1 MEYIVGGALAV
12 FGAAVGF
19 YMWVRANGVRT
30 EALIELKQREAAIAQ
45 REGEVD
51 RQIES
56 RRKEL
61 DVEAKEAALGY
72 RNEVDA
78 EFKEKRA
85 DLNRL
90 EKRLDQ
96 KEDGLDRR
104 LAELEEKEKR
114 VASRQA
120 EVDGLHAQ
128 AEKTIQEH
136 RTTLERIASLSRED
150 ARAELRRQVED
161 EMRHETARLIKGR
174 LDEAEREAERR
185 ARDIVTLAV
194 QRCAVDQVATT
205 TVSVVPLP
213 SDDIKGRIIGREGRN
228 IRAFEGLTGVDLIID
243 DTPEAVVVS
252 CFDPVRRE
260 VARVALTALITDGR
274 VHPGRIE
281 EMVCQA
287 KAEVDLR
294 MKEAA
299 EEALLAV
306 GSPPIH
312 AELVKLL
319 GKLKFRTS
327 YGQNV
332 LAHSVEMAHL
342 AGMMA
347 GQLGLNVA
355 TAKRG
360 ALLHDIGKA
369 VDFETEGHH
378 AAIGT
383 DLARRYGESEEVI
396 NCIEAH
402 HEDAAFGCLEA
413 VLVQAAD
420 AISASRPGARRES
433 LETYIKRLEG
443 LEKIAESFKGVEKC
457 YAIQAGREI
466 RVIVN
471 PDAMDDALAATLARD
486 VARRIEGE
494 LQYPGE
500 IRVTVIREVRAVEY
514 AK

>member
-1 MEYIVGGALAV
+1 
-12 FGAAVGF
+12 
-19 YMWVRANGVRT
+19 MWIRANAVRT
-30 EALIELKQREAAIAQ
+30 EALIDLKQREATIAQ
-45 REGEVD
+45 REGEID

-96 KEDGLDRR
+96 KEDALDRR

-114 VASRQA
+114 VAARQA
-120 EVDGLHAQ
+120 EVDGLYAQ

-136 RTTLERIASLSRED
+136 RTTLERIASLSTED

-161 EMRHETARLIKGR
+161 EMRHETARLIKDR

-260 VARVALTALITDGR
+260 VARIALTALITDGR

-281 EMVCQA
+281 EMVNQA
-287 KAEVDLR
+287 KAEVEVR

-312 AELVKLL
+312 PELVKLL

-347 GQLGLNVA
+347 AQLGLNVA
-355 TAKRG
+355 IAKRG

-383 DLARRYGESEEVI
+383 DLARRYGEPEEVI

-402 HEDAAFGCLEA
+402 HEDASFGCLEA
-413 VLVQAAD
+413 VLVQTAD

-466 RVIVN
+466 RVMVN

-486 VARRIEGE
+486 VARRIEDE
-494 LQYPGE
+494 LQYPGQ

>member
-1 MEYIVGGALAV
+1 MYFWIRGN
-12 FGAAVGF
+12 AA
-19 YMWVRANGVRT
+19 RT
-30 EALIELKQREAAIAQ
+30 EAEAELKQREAAITQ
-45 REGEVD
+45 RESDMD
-51 RQIES
+51 RQIEA

-61 DVEAKEAALGY
+61 DVEAKEKALAY
-72 RNEVDA
+72 RNEVEA

-96 KEDGLDRR
+96 KEDSLDQRVAR
-104 LAELEEKEKR
+104 LEEKEKQLTTRQSEVDDLYAEAEKVVADQRATLER
-114 VASRQA
+114 VAS
-120 EVDGLHAQ
+120 
-128 AEKTIQEH
+128 
-136 RTTLERIASLSRED
+136 LSTED
-150 ARAELRRQVED
+150 AQAELRRQVED
-161 EMRHETARLIKGR
+161 EMRHETARLVKDR

-185 ARDIVTLAV
+185 AREIITLAV
-194 QRCAVDQVATT
+194 QRCAVDQVAAT

-252 CFDPVRRE
+252 SFDPVRRE
-260 VARVALTALITDGR
+260 TARIALTALITDGR

-281 EMVCQA
+281 EMVNQA
-287 KAEVDLR
+287 KAEVDQR

-312 AELVKLL
+312 QELVKLL

-332 LAHSVEMAHL
+332 LTHSVEMAHL

-347 GQLGLNVA
+347 SQLGLNEA
-355 TAKRG
+355 IAKRG

-378 AAIGT
+378 AVIGA
-383 DLARRYGESEEVI
+383 DLARRYNEPESVI

-402 HEDAAFGCLEA
+402 HEDTPFSCMEA

-420 AISASRPGARRES
+420 AVSASRPGARRES
-433 LETYIKRLEG
+433 LESYIKRLEG
-443 LEKIAESFKGVEKC
+443 LERIAESFKGVEKS

-466 RVIVN
+466 RVMVN
-471 PDAMDDALAATLARD
+471 PDSMDDALAATLARD
-486 VARRIEGE
+486 IAKRIEDE
-494 LQYPGE
+494 LQYPGQ
-500 IRVTVIREVRAVEY
+500 IRVTVIREVRAVDY

>member
-1 MEYIVGGALAV
+1 
-12 FGAAVGF
+12 
-19 YMWVRANGVRT
+19 
-30 EALIELKQREAAIAQ
+30 
-45 REGEVD
+45 
-51 RQIES
+51 
-56 RRKEL
+56 
-61 DVEAKEAALGY
+61 
-72 RNEVDA
+72 
-78 EFKEKRA
+78 
-85 DLNRL
+85 
-90 EKRLDQ
+90 
-96 KEDGLDRR
+96 
-104 LAELEEKEKR
+104 
-114 VASRQA
+114 
-120 EVDGLHAQ
+120 
-128 AEKTIQEH
+128 
-136 RTTLERIASLSRED
+136 
-150 ARAELRRQVED
+150 
-161 EMRHETARLIKGR
+161 
-174 LDEAEREAERR
+174 
-185 ARDIVTLAV
+185 
-194 QRCAVDQVATT
+194 
-205 TVSVVPLP
+205 
-213 SDDIKGRIIGREGRN
+213 
-228 IRAFEGLTGVDLIID
+228 
-243 DTPEAVVVS
+243 
-252 CFDPVRRE
+252 
-260 VARVALTALITDGR
+260 
-274 VHPGRIE
+274 
-281 EMVCQA
+281 MVCQA

>member
-1 MEYIVGGALAV
+1 M
-12 FGAAVGF
+12 
-19 YMWVRANGVRT
+19 
-30 EALIELKQREAAIAQ
+30 KQREAAVAQ
-45 REGEVD
+45 READ
-51 RQIES
+51 IERAIETS
-56 RRKEL
+56 RKEL
-61 DVEAKEAALGY
+61 DVEAKEAALAY
-72 RNEVDA
+72 RNEIEA

-85 DLNRL
+85 DLSRL

-96 KEDGLDRR
+96 KEDSLDRR
-104 LAELEEKEKR
+104 LSELEAKEK
-114 VASRQA
+114 QA
-120 EVDGLHAQ
+120 AARAAEIEELHTQAQ
-128 AEKTIQEH
+128 ALIAQH
-136 RTTLERIASLSRED
+136 RVTLERVAGLSTEE

-161 EMRHETARLIKGR
+161 EMRHETAKLIKER

-194 QRCAVDQVATT
+194 QRCAVDQVAAT
-205 TVSVVPLP
+205 TVSVVPIP

-228 IRAFEGLTGVDLIID
+228 IRAFEGLTGADLIID
-243 DTPEAVVVS
+243 DTPEAVVIS

-260 VARVALTALITDGR
+260 VARIALTALITDGR

-281 EMVCQA
+281 EMVNQA
-287 KAEVDLR
+287 RVEVEQR

-299 EEALLAV
+299 EEALLAI

-312 AELVKLL
+312 QELVNLL

-347 GQLGLNVA
+347 AQLGLNVA
-355 TAKRG
+355 IAKRG

-378 AAIGT
+378 AAIGA
-383 DLARRYGESEEVI
+383 DLARRYGEPEEVI

-402 HEDAAFGCLEA
+402 HQDVPFTCMEA

-443 LEKIAESFKGVEKC
+443 LERIAESFKGVEKC

-466 RVIVN
+466 RVMVD
-471 PDAMDDALAATLARD
+471 PEAMDDALAATLARD
-486 VARRIEGE
+486 LARRIEDE
-494 LQYPGE
+494 LQYPGQ
-500 IRVTVIREVRAVEY
+500 IRVTVIREVRAVDY